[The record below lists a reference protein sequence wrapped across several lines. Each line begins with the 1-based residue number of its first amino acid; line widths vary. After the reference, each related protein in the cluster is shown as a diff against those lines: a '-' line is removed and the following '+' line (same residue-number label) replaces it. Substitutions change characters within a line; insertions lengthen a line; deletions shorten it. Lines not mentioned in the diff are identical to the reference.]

1 MAAGVQC
8 NRAKAHAGVR
18 MLALPTLSGLFAPLL
33 IAGGVLL
40 GIAVADTQEVY
51 FRELLVPPTFTQRG
65 YSQAVALQR
74 IHDNLLALERRART
88 RPETQ
93 RLETESEAGPL
104 GLIAQYLNITLIARA
119 LQDSSRLIE
128 YTINGSIVQN
138 GDQHTMH
145 IRIAHRDG
153 QRLELVLNQP
163 TADIEGLLQDAAVAI
178 LSIIDPHILCTIR
191 LRDGLGTTPPN
202 LAPARDCVANTMP
215 TASRDDRVWLFNLAG
230 VIAFLE
236 HDHAGSVAAFRTALH
251 LDPDFSP
258 ALLNLGIL
266 LAENGRHEEAI
277 HAFRTVFRRVTR
289 GESPQTYAATYTEWG
304 NSLMALGRPEEAR
317 ERYADAVRA
326 DPRYALAYFFW
337 ANSLPPGPQAEAL
350 RRRGE
355 AAQRANDQLYTE
367 NLVGV
372 IRETRVTPPN

>member
-1 MAAGVQC
+1 
-8 NRAKAHAGVR
+8 
-18 MLALPTLSGLFAPLL
+18 MLGLPTLSSLLAPILL
-33 IAGGVLL
+33 AGGVLL
-40 GIAVADTQEVY
+40 GIAVVDTQEVY
-51 FRELLVPPTFTQRG
+51 FRELLVSPSFTQRG
-65 YSQAVALQR
+65 YSSAVSLQR

-128 YTINGSIVQN
+128 YTINGSVVQD

-153 QRLELVLNQP
+153 QRLELVLHRP
-163 TADIEGLLQDAAVAI
+163 VAEIEPLLQDAATAI
-178 LSIIDPHILCTIR
+178 LSIIDPHILCTKK
-191 LRDGLGTTPPN
+191 LREGLTATPPN
-202 LAPARDCVANTMP
+202 LADAHACIASTMP
-215 TASRDDRVWLFNLAG
+215 TASRDDRMWLFNLSG
-230 VIAFLE
+230 VIAFME
-236 HDHAGSVAAFRTALH
+236 HDHAGAVDSFRSALH

-258 ALLNLGIL
+258 ALLNVGIL

-277 HAFRTVFRRVTR
+277 HAFRTVFRRVSR
-289 GESPQTYAATYTEWG
+289 GESPQTYAATYSEWG
-304 NSLMALGRPEEAR
+304 NSLMALGRPDEAR
-317 ERYADAVRA
+317 ARYADAVRA

-337 ANSLPPGPQAEAL
+337 ANSLPPGPEADAI

-372 IRETRVTPPN
+372 IRNTRVTPPN